1 MAFTLRVGIHSL
13 RTSASA
19 FRQFLTPR
27 PPHLLWH
34 CFPLCP
40 IRTYSPPVRWIIP
53 PSDIIS
59 TSTHKEEKVGGG
71 ARLGN
76 ANEYIFISLA
86 QRSPVITRL
95 LKCRSEERRVG
106 KECRSRWS
114 PYH

>member
-53 PSDIIS
+53 PSDSIS
-59 TSTHKEEKVGGG
+59 TFTHNDAKVSVGGS
-71 ARLGN
+71 ARKCKRVLLHF
-76 ANEYIFISLA
+76 ARTTLA
-86 QRSPVITRL
+86 SNYAVV
-95 LKCRSEERRVG
+95 EV
-106 KECRSRWS
+106 
-114 PYH
+114 